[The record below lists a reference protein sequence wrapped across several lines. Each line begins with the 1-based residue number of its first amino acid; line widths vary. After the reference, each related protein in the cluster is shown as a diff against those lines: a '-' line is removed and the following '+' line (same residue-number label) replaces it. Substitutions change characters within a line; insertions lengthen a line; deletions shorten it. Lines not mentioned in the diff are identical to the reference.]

1 MRGAPLL
8 YNLIL
13 AEQTRNEKCQA
24 TYRLKLSEW
33 SELVAV
39 RRQSLEPWSREAFW
53 SVVLEQ
59 NARITPNTRSFVNEW
74 WQLVLGAGTKDV
86 ARSQTTRNLVTHRER
101 QIKKQL
107 ARIDN
112 PRAGELWGGDSGI
125 APLDYR
131 WRISQTLIG
140 DIFDGLGG
148 SAA

>member
-13 AEQTRNEKCQA
+13 AEQTHNETRQA
-24 TYRLKLSEW
+24 SYRLLLSQW
-33 SELVAV
+33 TELIAE
-39 RRQSLEPWSREAFW
+39 RRPSLERWNREAFW
-53 SVVLEQ
+53 SVILEQ
-59 NARITPNTRSFVNEW
+59 NARITRNTRIFVNEW
-74 WQLVLGAGTKDV
+74 WQLVLGAGSLDV
-86 ARSQTTRNLVTHRER
+86 ARSKTARDLVTHRER

-107 ARIDN
+107 ARIN
-112 PRAGELWGGDSGI
+112 NSRAGELWGGDSGI

-148 SAA
+148 SDA